1 MEGKNISLSPLK
13 RRQFIKESLAL
24 GSGLLLKPFHSI
36 VPLSR
41 SKKSRVVIVKSNS
54 VRASGWKIHK
64 AIAKKMLGTALE
76 QLFPGLQEP
85 AVWKRLFQPSDV
97 VAVKLNC
104 LAGKGLSP
112 HPELVEAIVDG
123 LKSVGIPEKHIILFD
138 RLDQDLRRAG
148 FRINKRPPGAVCMG
162 NDSFG
167 YSPDLIVYRSIGSL
181 MSRVLTD
188 YATAIVNVPVLKDH
202 GIVGFSGGLKNFFG
216 VIHNPN
222 KYHLN
227 VGDPYVPDLCSY
239 PLIKDKLRLTI
250 FDAINAQYEG
260 GPPFIPQFTWPFNGL
275 MVSTDPVAVDYVGW
289 QIIEEK
295 RHEMG
300 LPSLKTVHREPK
312 YILTAADSEHNL
324 GTADPKQIQIIRSKV
339 R

>member
-1 MEGKNISLSPLK
+1 MKAQKFSLSTIK
-13 RRQFIKESLAL
+13 RRQFLKGSLAFG
-24 GSGLLLKPFHSI
+24 GSFLFNPLYSI
-36 VPLSR
+36 APLSA
-41 SKKSRVVIVKSNS
+41 SKKSRVVIVQSDS
-54 VRASGWKIHK
+54 VRASGWKIHRP
-64 AIAKKMLGTALE
+64 IARKMLAMALQ
-76 QLFPGLQEP
+76 QLFPGLKKD
-85 AVWKRLFQPSDV
+85 AIWKKLFRSTDI

-112 HPELVEAIVDG
+112 HPELVETIVEG

-138 RLDQDLRRAG
+138 RLDQDLKRAG
-148 FRINKRPPGAVCMG
+148 FKINKHPPGAICVG
-162 NDSFG
+162 NDSIG
-167 YSPDLIVYRSIGSL
+167 YSPDLIIYRSIGSL
-181 MSRVLTD
+181 MSRVITN

-239 PLIKDKLRLTI
+239 PLIKNKLRLTI

-260 GPPFIPQFTWPFNGL
+260 GPPFIPQFVWPFNGI
-275 MVSTDPVAVDYVGW
+275 MVSTDPVAADYVGW

-295 RHEMG
+295 RHEKG
-300 LPSLKTVHREPK
+300 LPSLKAVHREPK
-312 YILTAADSEHNL
+312 YIFTAADSDHLL
-324 GTADPKQIQIIRSKV
+324 GTADPKKIQVIRKKV
-339 R
+339 I

>member
-1 MEGKNISLSPLK
+1 MKEPVFHFSAME
-13 RRQFIKESLAL
+13 RRQFLKGSLAL
-24 GSGLLLKPFHSI
+24 VGGLLLKPYDS
-36 VPLSR
+36 LAGNS
-41 SKKSRVVIVKSNS
+41 SLSRVVIIQNKR
-54 VRASGWKIHK
+54 VRKKGWHIDRQV
-64 AIAKKMLGTALE
+64 AGRMLSTALE
-76 QLFPGLQEP
+76 NLFPGKSAEQ
-85 AVWKRLFQPSDV
+85 VWRHLFSPKDV

-112 HPELVEAIVDG
+112 HPELVWEIVKG
-123 LKSVGIPEKHIILFD
+123 LQSAGIPEDRIILFD
-138 RLDQDLRRAG
+138 RLDQDLKRAG
-148 FRINKRPPGAVCMG
+148 FKIRKSGPGVLCAG

-167 YSPDLIVYRSIGSL
+167 YSPNLVVFRSIGSL

-227 VGDPYVPDLCSY
+227 VGDPYVPDLCAY

-250 FDAINAQYEG
+250 FDAVNAQYEG
-260 GPPFIPQFTWPFNGL
+260 GPPYIPQFAWEFDGL
-275 MVSTDPVAVDYVGW
+275 LVATDPVAADFVGW
-289 QIIEEK
+289 QIIEQK

-300 LPSLKTVHREPK
+300 LPSLKQVHREPH
-312 YILTAADSEHNL
+312 YILTAADSEHRL
-324 GTADPKQIQIIRSKV
+324 GVADPAKIRVIRKKMES
-339 R
+339 

>member
-1 MEGKNISLSPLK
+1 MEGRLFSLSPLK
-13 RRQFIKESLAL
+13 RRQFLKGSLAL
-24 GSGLLLKPFHSI
+24 GGGFLLKPVHSFA
-36 VPLSR
+36 PLNP
-41 SKKSRVVIVKSNS
+41 SKKARVVIVQSSS
-54 VRASGWKIHK
+54 VRASGWKINK

-85 AVWKRLFQPSDV
+85 AVWKRLFRPNDV

-112 HPELVEAIVDG
+112 HPELVEGIVEG

-138 RLDQDLRRAG
+138 RLDQDLKRAG
-148 FRINKRPPGAVCMG
+148 FGINKRSPGAICIG
-162 NDSFG
+162 NDSAG
-167 YSPDLIVYRSIGSL
+167 YFPDLIVYRSIGSL
-181 MSRVLTD
+181 MSRVITD

-239 PLIKDKLRLTI
+239 PLIKDKLRLII

-260 GPPFIPQFTWPFNGL
+260 GPPFIPQFMWHFNGL

-289 QIIEEK
+289 QIIEKK
-295 RHEMG
+295 RHEKG
-300 LPSLKTVHREPK
+300 LPSLKAVHREPK
-312 YILTAADSEHNL
+312 YIFTAADSEHNL
-324 GTADPKQIQIIRSKV
+324 GTADPKQIQIIRKKV
-339 R
+339 S